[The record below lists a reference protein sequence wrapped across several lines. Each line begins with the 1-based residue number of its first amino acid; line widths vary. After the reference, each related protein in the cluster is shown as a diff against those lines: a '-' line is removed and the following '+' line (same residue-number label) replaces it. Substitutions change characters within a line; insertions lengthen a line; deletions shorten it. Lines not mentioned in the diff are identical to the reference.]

1 MTLGEKFRAIRMQN
15 NLSQNEMA
23 NILGI
28 NRNNLSRIETNK
40 SEPNTSILKKLCM
53 FGNIDVNALLDMS
66 IERHKTDR
74 EKINYITETCES
86 LSEKDLDFIIRIVT
100 LMRDEYS
107 KRNI

>member
-1 MTLGEKFRAIRMQN
+1 MTLGEKFKTIRMQKN
-15 NLSQNEMA
+15 ISQSEMA

-40 SEPNTSILKKLCM
+40 SEPNSTILKKFCI
-53 FGNIDVNALLDMS
+53 FGNIDINTFLDMP
-66 IERHKTDR
+66 IELHKTDR
-74 EKINYITETCES
+74 EKINYITESCDY
-86 LSEKDLDFIIRIVT
+86 LSEKDLDFIIRIIN

>member
-1 MTLGEKFRAIRMQN
+1 MTLGEKFRAVRIQN
-15 NLSQNEMA
+15 NLSQCEMA

-40 SEPNTSILKKLCM
+40 SEPNSTILKKLCI
-53 FGNIDVNALLDMS
+53 FGNIDINTFLDIP
-66 IERHKTDR
+66 IEKHKTDR
-74 EKINYITETCES
+74 EKINYITETCEY
-86 LSEKDLDFIIRIVT
+86 LSEKDLDFIIRIVN